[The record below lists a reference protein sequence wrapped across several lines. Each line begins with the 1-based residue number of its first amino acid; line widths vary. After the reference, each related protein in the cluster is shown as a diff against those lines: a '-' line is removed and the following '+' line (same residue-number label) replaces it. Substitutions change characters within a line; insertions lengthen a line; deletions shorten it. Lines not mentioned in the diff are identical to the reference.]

1 MLCSRLDDTRG
12 AFWMGGE
19 GGGIGLRLNML
30 ESVHVFCNYDHCIN
44 IGYTC
49 RVNRENVLVL

>member
-1 MLCSRLDDTRG
+1 MTQEEHFG
-12 AFWMGGE
+12 WGGE